1 MFGTGNRFQ
10 VAKIAGIPIYLSS
23 SWFVIAA
30 LFAFGYYQT
39 FSSPNARVP
48 IDANEALQL
57 TLLFAGLFFG
67 GVLLHEAAHALAAR
81 AFSLPVRGITLV
93 FWGGYTETRSWRA
106 GPLADFVVAAA
117 GPATTAL
124 LGVLFLAWSDR
135 LGPAS
140 ATALALRD
148 LGVLN
153 LEFAALNAIPGFP
166 LDGGRMLMAA
176 VWALTKNRAT
186 AQRVTAAGSIV
197 VGGGLIAWAVIQFM
211 NGGDFAI
218 FLGLIGFIMIS
229 TGRQI
234 PARAALRERLMRGT
248 TVDAMRP
255 IGEAIPASMP
265 LMYATERWLRAQ
277 PNRSFPVYDA
287 GGIIGTVSLDD
298 AAQTAA
304 SRPVREAIVP
314 LERPPTVVG
323 ADEPLDD
330 VVEWIGGRQA
340 QVVDATGR
348 TVGLIDLRDVDR
360 WLQQHWSTGQYVDRP
375 VMSLPPRPDM

>member
-10 VAKIAGIPIYLSS
+10 VAKLGGIPIYLSS

-39 FSSPNARVP
+39 FSSPFARVP
-48 IDANEALQL
+48 IDSNEALQL

-67 GVLLHEAAHALAAR
+67 GVLLHEAAHAIAAR

-106 GPLADFVVAAA
+106 GPLADFIVAAA
-117 GPATTAL
+117 GPATTAV
-124 LGVLFLAWSDR
+124 LGAIFLVWSNR
-135 LGPAS
+135 LGPMS
-140 ATALALRD
+140 ATALAIRD
-148 LGVLN
+148 LGILN

-166 LDGGRMLMAA
+166 LDGGRMLMAV

-186 AQRVTAAGSIV
+186 AQRVTATGSII
-197 VGGGLIAWAVIQFM
+197 VGGGLIALAVVQFT
-211 NGGDFAI
+211 NGGNFAI
-218 FLGLIGFIMIS
+218 FLGLIGFIMVS
-229 TGRQI
+229 TGRQM
-234 PARAALRERLMRGT
+234 PARAALRERLLRGT
-248 TVDAMRP
+248 ANDAMRP
-255 IGEAIPASMP
+255 IGESIPASMP
-265 LMYATERWLRAQ
+265 LMDATERWLRAQ
-277 PNRSFPVYDA
+277 PNRSFPVYDDGA
-287 GGIIGTVSLDD
+287 IVGTISLDG

-304 SRPVREAIVP
+304 SRPVRDAMVHFDQ
-314 LERPPTVVG
+314 PPTTIG

-340 QVVDATGR
+340 LVIDATGR

-375 VMSLPPRPDM
+375 VASTPPRPDQ